1 MSRFLVLAY
10 LFCIG
15 SMGGWV
21 LELLFRR
28 FISSNNPERKWINP
42 GFLTGPY
49 VPLYGS
55 GLCILY
61 LLASLERFLPA
72 EHLAL
77 GRAALFLAM
86 AAAMTLIEYLAG
98 IFLLRFAHLRLWDYS
113 SLRGNVNGLICP
125 LFSLIWAAM
134 GAAYYF
140 LLYPATLRALGWLAR
155 NLAFSFFIGMF
166 FGVFAVDL
174 AHTMG
179 LAGRLRKFALEHD
192 VIVRYEVLKAA
203 VRRGNEEAKERVRF
217 LFVFR
222 SAKPLR
228 EILERSRS
236 GEAGLPGLDQILE
249 PIRKRIRRT

>member
-86 AAAMTLIEYLAG
+86 AAAMTLIEDLAG

-113 SLRGNVNGLICP
+113 SLRGNGNGLICP

-155 NLAFSFFIGMF
+155 NLAFSFFIGIICLPVLRMAIIAEPVTD
-166 FGVFAVDL
+166 FGTIWINIRDSGNKKCGFIGNISENIVYELNIILSCFSCIMIVDYIICTDLKYYNIRLASQKAVC
-174 AHTMG
+174 
-179 LAGRLRKFALEHD
+179 
-192 VIVRYEVLKAA
+192 
-203 VRRGNEEAKERVRF
+203 
-217 LFVFR
+217 
-222 SAKPLR
+222 
-228 EILERSRS
+228 
-236 GEAGLPGLDQILE
+236 
-249 PIRKRIRRT
+249 